1 MRDSRVLI
9 RLGPA
14 LIFIVH
20 GYLKLF
26 GGFHNQTVALFL
38 TVNLPQPE
46 LIAWLIG
53 ALELMGGFALLLG
66 VLVRPAAA
74 LLAIEMAVAIL
85 KVRIPQGFIGGW
97 EFELVVMLV
106 CLGLAIDGS
115 TIAIFS
121 RKPHRSA
128 PSSNS

>member
-1 MRDSRVLI
+1 MRVSRVLI

-14 LIFIVH
+14 LIFILH

-26 GGFHNQTVALFL
+26 GGFHNETVALFL

-46 LIAWLIG
+46 LLAWLIG

-66 VLVRPAAA
+66 VLVRPAAV

-106 CLGLAIDGS
+106 CLGLAIDGN
-115 TIAIFS
+115 TIAISS
-121 RKPHRSA
+121 RKTHRSA
-128 PSSNS
+128 STSDS